1 MSFIHKTQLLAIC
14 MVLTAPIIMGSQ
26 RLPIASVEK
35 DRFVLVSLPDRKP
48 IANLHLI
55 IFVGATIRDTRKHL
69 TRIEANSDAQGVVE
83 FEFGPKMRWIQVW
96 HQVGKA
102 CPGMRADM
110 VSHSNVLFDEGA
122 LVSDA
127 CAPLV
132 QRLQPYSL
140 DLLQPVHMPETFQ
153 TPAKPNL

>member
-1 MSFIHKTQLLAIC
+1 M
-14 MVLTAPIIMGSQ
+14 
-26 RLPIASVEK
+26 
-35 DRFVLVSLPDRKP
+35 LVSLPDRKP
-48 IANLHLI
+48 IANSHLI
-55 IFVGATIRDTRKHL
+55 IFVGATVRDARKHL

-110 VSHSNVLFDEGA
+110 VSDSSVLFDEGA

-127 CAPLV
+127 CAPLL

-140 DLLQPVHMPETFQ
+140 DLLQPVHVPETLQ
-153 TPAKPNL
+153 SPAKTNL